1 MIVKKK
7 EWVKLKLIQFPDLRD
22 SNEKL
27 YYVYLKEI
35 GYDIDVKSAIDLLQ
49 DMNKR
54 KIPYLDSISRAS
66 RLVQEEYSHLR
77 GKNWNKR
84 KKKSVEVKHEILAHK
99 AEN

>member
-1 MIVKKK
+1 
-7 EWVKLKLIQFPDLRD
+7 
-22 SNEKL
+22 
-27 YYVYLKEI
+27 
-35 GYDIDVKSAIDLLQ
+35 
-49 DMNKR
+49 MNKR